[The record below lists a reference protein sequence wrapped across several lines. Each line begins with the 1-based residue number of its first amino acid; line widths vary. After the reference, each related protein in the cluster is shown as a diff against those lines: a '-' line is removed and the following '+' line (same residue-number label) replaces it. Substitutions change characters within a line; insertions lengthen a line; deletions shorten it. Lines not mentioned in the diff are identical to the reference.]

1 MDLML
6 LPKQNAMI
14 PRRKEV
20 KIFIVEDDQYYN
32 RLLTKY
38 VETLCNE
45 KVYPQCKFEIRSFHT
60 AHECIEQLESDISIM
75 LLDYFLF
82 NDEEEDILT
91 GEDVLT
97 EVLKYSP
104 NCKVIMV
111 SELKSAQTVIQ
122 LMHQG
127 IYEYI
132 DKNVSSKDRVGSV
145 LQKAIV
151 EHLHSNE

>member
-1 MDLML
+1 
-6 LPKQNAMI
+6 MI
-14 PRRKEV
+14 PRKKV
-20 KIFIVEDDQYYN
+20 IKIFIVEDDPYYN

-45 KVYPQCKFEIRSFHT
+45 KVYPQCKFEIHSFLT
-60 AHECIEQLESDISIM
+60 AHECIEQLDDDISIM

-91 GEDVLT
+91 GEDVLS

-104 NCKVIMV
+104 DCKVIMI

-132 DKNVSSKDRVGSV
+132 DKNVSSRDRVGAV
-145 LQKAIV
+145 LQKAV
-151 EHLHSNE
+151 TEQMQTHA

>member
-1 MDLML
+1 
-6 LPKQNAMI
+6 MI
-14 PRRKEV
+14 PRKKAI
-20 KIFIVEDDQYYN
+20 KIFIVEDDHYYN

-45 KVYPQCKFEIRSFHT
+45 KVYPQCTFEIHSFHS
-60 AHECIEQLESDISIM
+60 AHACIEQLDDDISIM

-82 NDEEEDILT
+82 NDDEEDILS

-104 NCKVIMV
+104 DCKVIMV

-132 DKNVSSKDRVGSV
+132 DKNVSSRDRVGAI
-145 LQKAIV
+145 LQKAVAEQIQT
-151 EHLHSNE
+151 NA

>member
-1 MDLML
+1 
-6 LPKQNAMI
+6 MI
-14 PRRKEV
+14 AKKTQI

-45 KVYPQCKFEIRSFHT
+45 KVYPNCTFIIRSFLT
-60 AHECIEQLESDISIM
+60 AHECIEQLEEDISIM

-91 GEDVLT
+91 GEDVLVET
-97 EVLKYSP
+97 LKYSP
-104 NCKVIMV
+104 DCKVIMV
-111 SELKSAQTVIQ
+111 SELRSAQTVIQ

-132 DKNVSSKDRVGSV
+132 DKNVSSRDRVGSV
-145 LQKAIV
+145 LQKAVVDYIQ
-151 EHLHSNE
+151 SRA

>member
-1 MDLML
+1 
-6 LPKQNAMI
+6 MI
-14 PRRKEV
+14 AKKKLI
-20 KIFIVEDDQYYN
+20 KILIVEDDLYYN

-45 KVYPQCKFEIRSFHT
+45 KVYPQCKFEIKSFLT
-60 AHECIEQLESDISIM
+60 AHECIEQLEEDTSIM

-91 GEDVLT
+91 GEDVL
-97 EVLKYSP
+97 EEMMRLNE

-111 SELKSAQTVIQ
+111 SELRSANMVIH

-145 LQKAIV
+145 LQKAI
-151 EHLHSNE
+151 NEQIQLRA